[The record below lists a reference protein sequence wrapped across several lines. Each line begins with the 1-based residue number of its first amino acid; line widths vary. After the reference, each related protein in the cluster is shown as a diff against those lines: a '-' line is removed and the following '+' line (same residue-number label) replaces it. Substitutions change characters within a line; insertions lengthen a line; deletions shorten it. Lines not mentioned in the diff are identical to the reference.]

1 MQSIAAIIKPQVQDV
16 VQFLKE
22 HIHHD
27 IRCIART
34 IDKSEDEA
42 VQVIH
47 LVLVGIVNSLG
58 QLEGRSNAVLW

>member
-1 MQSIAAIIKPQVQDV
+1 MQSVAATVKPPVQDV

-34 IDKSEDEA
+34 TGNNEDEA

-47 LVLVGIVNSLG
+47 LVLVGIVNSFG
-58 QLEGRSNAVLW
+58 QQRGTFI